1 LSGQHTIRTL
11 ALPLIDEAV
20 VSTFSFTYPTDFN
33 LERFMHEHDEV
44 SAP

>member
-11 ALPLIDEAV
+11 ALPLIDEAS

-33 LERFMHEHDEV
+33 LERFMREHDGI
-44 SAP
+44 STP